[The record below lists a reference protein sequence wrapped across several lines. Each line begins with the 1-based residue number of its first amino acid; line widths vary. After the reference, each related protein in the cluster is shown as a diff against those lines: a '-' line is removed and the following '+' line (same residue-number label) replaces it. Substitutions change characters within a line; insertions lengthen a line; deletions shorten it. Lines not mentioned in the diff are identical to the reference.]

1 LQQQSK
7 LDDIAKSP
15 YAASPSSLIAAMY
28 PQVPLIIHF
37 LRDLPLEIII

>member
-15 YAASPSSLIAAMY
+15 YAPQPSSLIAAMY
-28 PQVPLIIHF
+28 PQVPFII
-37 LRDLPLEIII
+37 